1 MTLRDRLMD
10 LSNSQDAYGYEHPTR
25 EHVALAAARLA
36 LEDAA
41 QACEAQANHALS
53 AQKGDP
59 SHAVNVQLRMMALL
73 PNDCAAA
80 IRALRDG
87 IA

>member
-1 MTLRDRLMD
+1 MTLRERLMD
-10 LSNSQDAYGYEHPTR
+10 LANSQDAYGYEHPTR

-41 QACEAQANHALS
+41 QECEGNAPEGAGSWSH
-53 AQKGDP
+53 GYT
-59 SHAVNVQLRMMALL
+59 HAVDN
-73 PNDCAAA
+73 CAAA

>member
-1 MTLRDRLMD
+1 MTLRERIIALAEDVPMI
-10 LSNSQDAYGYEHPTR
+10 APEWEHAKLR
-25 EHVALAAARLA
+25 ALALAAARLA

-41 QACEAQANHALS
+41 QACAILGESGNRYATRAA
-53 AQKGDP
+53 AWKC
-59 SHAVNVQLRMMALL
+59 
-73 PNDCAAA
+73 NDA

>member
-1 MTLRDRLMD
+1 MTLRERLMALAD
-10 LSNSQDAYGYEHPTR
+10 SDKYDGCRNELQE
-25 EHVALAAARLA
+25 VALAAARLA

-87 IA
+87 VA

>member
-10 LSNSQDAYGYEHPTR
+10 LANSQDAYGYEHPTR

-41 QACEAQANHALS
+41 QAV
-53 AQKGDP
+53 
-59 SHAVNVQLRMMALL
+59 AVLPDYADWEENV
-73 PNDCAAA
+73 AA